1 MEEDQAGHRDRR
13 SHRRPGGLTMPATP
27 KPRRRARHVTTL
39 AAPAAALLATP
50 SRRRRPG
57 RAKPVDAAHSRIPHS
72 TFKETPMQP
81 PNKFLALLQSRKF
94 WTLVGSLL
102 AVAASYSTGDINIWH
117 SLIAAVTALS
127 VYSLATGIEDGLSRR
142 AG

>member
-1 MEEDQAGHRDRR
+1 
-13 SHRRPGGLTMPATP
+13 
-27 KPRRRARHVTTL
+27 
-39 AAPAAALLATP
+39 
-50 SRRRRPG
+50 
-57 RAKPVDAAHSRIPHS
+57 
-72 TFKETPMQP
+72 MQP

-102 AVAASYSTGDINIWH
+102 AVAASYSTGDINIWQ